1 MYFKNIPNVPYRFGD
16 MNDEAMITNLTAYS
30 EVLDTVKGNAAFYQ
44 DYYIQHDERPDHVA
58 YKLYKNPQL
67 HWTIYL
73 LNPKLR
79 ENGWPLSDLE
89 VLEKVKKQYPD
100 TTLNTNEDISS
111 TFQVGQVVTGQ
122 MSGASGVVVRRNLD
136 LGQIIVS
143 VDSSLPPFRT
153 DGERITSVV
162 GETVQAIDIV
172 SSEDEHQS
180 LRHWVDD
187 VEYAVDKNEDPDES
201 LTQRYAYTSRLDVP
215 RDPDTDNPLAAE
227 VSHYDHYVAENN
239 SLKQIRVVR
248 PGNIREIVSAFI
260 AAVGS

>member
-1 MYFKNIPNVPYRFGD
+1 MYFKNIPNVSYRFGD
-16 MNDEAMITNLTAYS
+16 LNDEAMITNLSAYS

-111 TFQVGQVVTGQ
+111 TFKVGQVVTGQ

-136 LGQIIVS
+136 LGQIIVN

-162 GETVQAIDIV
+162 GETLQAVDIT

-180 LRHWVDD
+180 LRHWVED
-187 VEYAVDKNEDPDES
+187 VEYAVDDEGES
-201 LTQRYAYTSRLDVP
+201 LTERYAYTSRIDVP
-215 RDPDTDNPLAAE
+215 KDSDGSPMGAE

>member
-187 VEYAVDKNEDPDES
+187 VEYAVEDGES
-201 LTQRYAYTSRLDVP
+201 LTQRQVITSRLDLP
-215 RDPDTDNPLAAE
+215 EGLSLAE

>member
-1 MYFKNIPNVPYRFGD
+1 MYFQNISNVPYRFGD
-16 MNDEAMITNLTAYS
+16 LNDEAMITNLTAYS
-30 EVLDTVKGNAAFYQ
+30 EVLDTIKGNAAFYQ

-58 YKLYKNPQL
+58 HKLYKNPQL

-100 TTLNTNEDISS
+100 TTLNTDEDISS
-111 TFQVGQVVTGQ
+111 MFQVGQVVTGQ

-136 LGQIIVS
+136 LGQIVVN

-162 GETVQAIDIV
+162 GETLQAVDIT

-180 LRHWVDD
+180 LRHYVED
-187 VEYAVDKNEDPDES
+187 VEYAVDEGES
-201 LTQRYAYTSRLDVP
+201 LSERHVITSRLDLP
-215 RDPDTDNPLAAE
+215 EGLSLAE
-227 VSHYDHYVAENN
+227 VSHYYHYVAENN

>member
-16 MNDEAMITNLTAYS
+16 LNDEAMITNLTAYS
-30 EVLDTVKGNAAFYQ
+30 EILDTVKGNAAFYQ

-180 LRHWVDD
+180 LRHYVED
-187 VEYAVDKNEDPDES
+187 VEYAVEDGES
-201 LTQRYAYTSRLDVP
+201 LTQRQVIPSRLDLP
-215 RDPDTDNPLAAE
+215 EGLSLAE
-227 VSHYDHYVAENN
+227 VSHHDHYVAENN

>member
-180 LRHWVDD
+180 LRHYVED
-187 VEYAVDKNEDPDES
+187 VEYAVEDGES
-201 LTQRYAYTSRLDVP
+201 LTQRQVITSRLDLP
-215 RDPDTDNPLAAE
+215 ESLSLAE
-227 VSHYDHYVAENN
+227 VSHHDHYVAENN

>member
-1 MYFKNIPNVPYRFGD
+1 MYFQNIPNVPYRFGD
-16 MNDEAMITNLTAYS
+16 LNDEAMITNLTAYS

-100 TTLNTNEDISS
+100 TTLNTDEDISS
-111 TFQVGQVVTGQ
+111 MFQVGQVVTGQ

-136 LGQIIVS
+136 LGQIIVN

-162 GETVQAIDIV
+162 GETLQAVDIT

-180 LRHWVDD
+180 LRHWVED
-187 VEYAVDKNEDPDES
+187 VEYAVDKSETPDES

-215 RDPDTDNPLAAE
+215 RDPITDNPLAAE

-248 PGNIREIVSAFI
+248 PGNIREVVSAFI

>member
-1 MYFKNIPNVPYRFGD
+1 MYFQNIPNIPYRFGD
-16 MNDEAMITNLTAYS
+16 LNDEAMITNLTAYS
-30 EVLDTVKGNAAFYQ
+30 EILDTVKGNAAFYQ

-100 TTLNTNEDISS
+100 TTLNTDEDISS

-136 LGQIIVS
+136 LGQIIVN

-162 GETVQAIDIV
+162 GETVQAVDIT

-201 LTQRYAYTSRLDVP
+201 LTQRYVYTSRLDVP
-215 RDPDTDNPLAAE
+215 RDPDTNNPLAAE

>member
-187 VEYAVDKNEDPDES
+187 VEYAVEDGES
-201 LTQRYAYTSRLDVP
+201 LTQRQVITSRLDLP
-215 RDPDTDNPLAAE
+215 ESLSLAE
-227 VSHYDHYVAENN
+227 VSHHDHYVAENN

>member
-1 MYFKNIPNVPYRFGD
+1 MYFQNISNVPYRFGD
-16 MNDEAMITNLTAYS
+16 LNDEAMITNLTAYS

-58 YKLYKNPQL
+58 HKLYKNPQL

-100 TTLNTNEDISS
+100 TTLNTDEDISS
-111 TFQVGQVVTGQ
+111 MFQVGQVVTGQ

-136 LGQIIVS
+136 LGQIV
-143 VDSSLPPFRT
+143 VNADSSLPPFRT

-162 GETVQAIDIV
+162 GETLQAVDIT

-180 LRHWVDD
+180 LRHWVED
-187 VEYAVDKNEDPDES
+187 VEYAIDNKEDPEES

-215 RDPDTDNPLAAE
+215 RDPDNNPLAAE

>member
-136 LGQIIVS
+136 LGQIIIS

-180 LRHWVDD
+180 LRHYVED
-187 VEYAVDKNEDPDES
+187 VEYAVEDGES
-201 LTQRYAYTSRLDVP
+201 LTQRQVITSRLDLP
-215 RDPDTDNPLAAE
+215 EGLSLAE

>member
-180 LRHWVDD
+180 LRHYVED
-187 VEYAVDKNEDPDES
+187 VEYAVEDGES
-201 LTQRYAYTSRLDVP
+201 LTQRQVITSRLDLP
-215 RDPDTDNPLAAE
+215 EGLSLAE

>member
-1 MYFKNIPNVPYRFGD
+1 MYFKNIPKTSYRFGD
-16 MNDEAMITNLTAYS
+16 LNDEAMISNLTAYS
-30 EVLDTVKGNAAFYQ
+30 EVLDTIKGNAAFYQ
-44 DYYIQHDERPDHVA
+44 DYYIQHDERPDHVS

-100 TTLNTNEDISS
+100 TTLNTDEDISQ
-111 TFQVGQVVTGQ
+111 TFHVGQVVTGQ

-136 LGQIIVS
+136 LGQIVVN
-143 VDSSLPPFRT
+143 VDSSLPAFRT

-162 GETVQAIDIV
+162 GETLQAVDIT

-180 LRHWVDD
+180 LRHYVED
-187 VEYAVDKNEDPDES
+187 VEYAVDEDKS
-201 LTQRYAYTSRLDVP
+201 LSERHAITSRLDLP
-215 RDPDTDNPLAAE
+215 EGLSLAE
-227 VSHYDHYVAENN
+227 VSHYDHYIAENN

>member
-1 MYFKNIPNVPYRFGD
+1 MYFQNIPNIPYRFGD
-16 MNDEAMITNLTAYS
+16 LNDEAMITNLTAYS

-89 VLEKVKKQYPD
+89 VLAKVKKQYPD
-100 TTLNTNEDISS
+100 TTLNTKEDISK

-136 LGQIIVS
+136 LGQIVVN

-162 GETVQAIDIV
+162 GETLQAVDIT

-180 LRHWVDD
+180 LRHYVED
-187 VEYAVDKNEDPDES
+187 VEYAVDDGES
-201 LTQRYAYTSRLDVP
+201 LSERHVITSRLDLP
-215 RDPDTDNPLAAE
+215 EGLSLAE

>member
-1 MYFKNIPNVPYRFGD
+1 MYFQNIPNVPYRFGD
-16 MNDEAMITNLTAYS
+16 LNDEAMITNLTAYS

-100 TTLNTNEDISS
+100 TTLNTDEDISS
-111 TFQVGQVVTGQ
+111 MFQVGQVVTGQ

-136 LGQIIVS
+136 LGQIIVN

-162 GETVQAIDIV
+162 GETLQAVDIT

-180 LRHWVDD
+180 LRHWVED
-187 VEYAVDKNEDPDES
+187 VEYAVDKNETPDES

-215 RDPDTDNPLAAE
+215 RDPITDNPLAAE

-248 PGNIREIVSAFI
+248 PGNIREVVSAFI

>member
-1 MYFKNIPNVPYRFGD
+1 MYFQNIPNVPYRFGD
-16 MNDEAMITNLTAYS
+16 LNDEAMITNLTAYS

-100 TTLNTNEDISS
+100 TTLNTDEDISS

-136 LGQIIVS
+136 LGQIIVN

-162 GETVQAIDIV
+162 GETLQAVDIT

-180 LRHWVDD
+180 LRHWVED
-187 VEYAVDKNEDPDES
+187 VEYAVDKNETPDES

-215 RDPDTDNPLAAE
+215 RDPITDNPLAAE

-248 PGNIREIVSAFI
+248 PGNIREVVSAFI

>member
-16 MNDEAMITNLTAYS
+16 LNDEAMITNLTAYS
-30 EVLDTVKGNAAFYQ
+30 EILDTVKGNAAFYQ

-180 LRHWVDD
+180 LRHYVED
-187 VEYAVDKNEDPDES
+187 VEYAVEDGES
-201 LTQRYAYTSRLDVP
+201 LTQRQVITSRLDLP
-215 RDPDTDNPLAAE
+215 EGLSLAE
-227 VSHYDHYVAENN
+227 VSHHDHYVAENN